1 MATELTLL
9 SVNCPTP
16 FQKFEHNEKCLIGCW
31 FLHLLGTTLNYNYDE
46 LLKRARAEVPEVT
59 LKKERLELPRLFV
72 TMVGMRTTIS
82 NFKEVADTLDR
93 DPQHILKFLTREMAT
108 AATYHD
114 GRAIFQGKFPRDT
127 FERLLARYTES
138 FVTCPVCK
146 RPDTKIVKEKRLAF
160 IVCNACGARSSIKQL

>member
-1 MATELTLL
+1 MLL
-9 SVNCPTP
+9 PSLKGS
-16 FQKFEHNEKCLIGCW
+16 Q
-31 FLHLLGTTLNYNYDE
+31 LNYNYDE

-59 LKKERLELPRLFV
+59 LKKERLEMPRLFV
-72 TMVGMRTTIS
+72 SMVGMRTTIS

-127 FERLLARYTES
+127 FERLLTRYMES
-138 FVTCPVCK
+138 FVICPVCK
-146 RPDTKIVKEKRLAF
+146 RPDTKIVKEKRLSF
-160 IVCNACGARSSIKQL
+160 IVCNACGARSSVKQL

>member
-1 MATELTLL
+1 VTLD
-9 SVNCPTP
+9 
-16 FQKFEHNEKCLIGCW
+16 EKCLISCCA
-31 FLHLLGTTLNYNYDE
+31 LHWLGSHLNYNYDE

-59 LKKERLELPRLFV
+59 LKKERLEMPRLFV
-72 TMVGMRTTIS
+72 SMVGMRTTIS

-127 FERLLARYTES
+127 FERLLTRYMES
-138 FVTCPVCK
+138 FVICPVCK
-146 RPDTKIVKEKRLAF
+146 RPDTKIIKEKRLSF
-160 IVCNACGARSSIKQL
+160 IICNACGARSSVKQL